1 MLTRWQRA
9 RFMPNVP
16 LYPNQPKVTA
26 SKEHLE
32 LSRRASREGMVLL
45 KNDKQVLPINS
56 LSKLALFGK
65 GVFDFVKG
73 GGGSGDVTVEHVR
86 NLYDGFTMR
95 EHPVDLFEPLCD
107 YYRDEVEKQYAEG
120 GKPGL
125 LVEPE
130 VPEEL
135 LEAAKA
141 YTDTAIITISR
152 FSGESWDRKVV
163 YYDRQEEGEK
173 IQSEL
178 SEKIFGESDYY
189 LTANEQKMVRLVS
202 ESFEKVIV
210 VLNVGGVVDT
220 QWFAE
225 NDKISSVLLS
235 WQGGMEGGLA
245 TADVLLGEISP
256 CGKLADTFAKS
267 LEDYPSTEGFHESPT
282 YVNYSEDIY
291 VGYRYF
297 ETLEGKADRV
307 NYPFGYGLSY
317 TTFNIEV
324 KAANASENGISFDVE
339 VTNTGAL
346 TGKEVVAV
354 YVKAPQGRLKKASK
368 SLVAFAKT
376 KELAPNESQVITLSH
391 SLYDMAS
398 YDDLGKV
405 AKSAYVLEAGA
416 YEFYIG
422 NSVRDAKKAGYEYEV
437 AEDVVIEQL
446 TARCIPHELP
456 SRMLSDGSFEELE
469 QLPPVN
475 YMENAIGWSQAALGA
490 NGPETRGLPWRNLDE
505 KNTNILLEDVADGK
519 DDLDALMAQL
529 SDLDLAYL
537 VSGQP
542 NLGVA
547 DTFGWG
553 NNEAFGIPSVMTA
566 DGPAGLRIRPE
577 RGVYTTAWPIATQ
590 LACTWDQ
597 NLIREVGVAAAEEV
611 KENNL
616 CVWLAPAM
624 NIHRNPL
631 CGRNFE
637 YYSED
642 PFLTGKMAAA
652 IIGGIQS
659 MKVGATVKHF
669 CCNNKETNRRNSD
682 SRVSE
687 RALREIYLKGF
698 EIAVKDADPWALMSS
713 YNLVNGYRASEN
725 HELLEDIL
733 RGEWNFKGVVT
744 SDWFTLGEHYKETL
758 AGNDIKMG
766 CGYPERLMMALE
778 AGAIKRENL
787 YRCAKRVLE
796 LILKLEA

>member
-1 MLTRWQRA
+1 MLKRWQRS
-9 RFMPNVP
+9 RFTPNVP
-16 LYPNQPKVTA
+16 LYPKQPKVTA
-26 SKEHLE
+26 GEAHLA

-45 KNDKQVLPINS
+45 KNDNQVLPINT

-65 GVFDFVKG
+65 GIFDYVKG
-73 GGGSGDVTVEHVR
+73 GGGSGDVTVEHVH

-95 EHPVDLFEPLCD
+95 EHPVDLFAPLCD
-107 YYRDEVEKQYAEG
+107 YYRDEVEKQYAAG
-120 GKPGL
+120 RMPGL
-125 LVEPE
+125 LEEPE
-130 VPEEL
+130 VPEDL

-141 YTDTAIITISR
+141 YTNTAVIALSR

-163 YYDRQEEGEK
+163 YYDRQEQGEK
-173 IQSEL
+173 IQSQL
-178 SEKIFGESDYY
+178 SESVFGESDYY
-189 LTANEQKMVRLVS
+189 LTEKERKMIDVVSNSFAN
-202 ESFEKVIV
+202 VIV

-220 QWFAE
+220 QWFAD
-225 NDKISSVLLS
+225 NDAIDSVLLS

-267 LEDYPSTEGFHESPT
+267 LEDYPSTAGFHESPD
-282 YVNYSEDIY
+282 YVNYEEDIY

-297 ETLEGKADRV
+297 ETLEGKKDRV
-307 NYPFGYGLSY
+307 NYPFGFGLSY
-317 TTFNIEV
+317 TTFDLAIIEG
-324 KAANASENGISFDVE
+324 KEAGGEISFEVG
-339 VTNTGAL
+339 VTNTGAMA
-346 TGKEVVAV
+346 GKEVVQL
-354 YVKAPQGRLKKASK
+354 YVGAPQGQLKKANR

-376 KELAPNESQVITLSH
+376 KELAPGETQTLTLTTD
-391 SLYDMAS
+391 LYGMAS

-405 AKSAYVLEAGA
+405 KKSAYVLEAGS
-416 YEFYIG
+416 YKFYVG
-422 NSVRDAKKAGYEYEV
+422 NSVRDVKMADYTYEV
-437 AEDVVIEQL
+437 DKDIIVEELSALCV
-446 TARCIPHELP
+446 PHELP
-456 SRMLSDGSFEELE
+456 RRMLSDGSYEALE
-469 QLPPVN
+469 QLSPVD
-475 YMENAIGWSQAALGA
+475 YMANAIGWSEAALGA
-490 NGPETRGLPWRNLDE
+490 NGPETRGLPWYNLE
-505 KNTNILLEDVADGK
+505 AENTNILLDDVADGK
-519 DDLDALMAQL
+519 AELDDLMAQL

-537 VSGQP
+537 LSGQP
-542 NLGVA
+542 NQGVA
-547 DTFGWG
+547 DTYGWG

-597 NLIREVGVAAAEEV
+597 ALIREVGVAAAEEV
-611 KENNL
+611 KENNIG
-616 CVWLAPAM
+616 VWLAPAM

-642 PFLTGKMAAA
+642 PYLTGKMAAA
-652 IIGGIQS
+652 IIDGIQS
-659 MKVGATVKHF
+659 MKVAATVKHF

-687 RALREIYLKGF
+687 RALREIYIKGF
-698 EIAVKDADPWALMSS
+698 EIAIKDGDPWALMSS
-713 YNLVNGYRASEN
+713 YNRVNGYRASEN

-733 RGEWNFKGVVT
+733 RGEWNYQGVVT

-778 AGAIKRENL
+778 AGAITREDL

-796 LILKLEA
+796 LILKLEK